1 MTLWMILIMLIGF
14 WLVSRF
20 ANKQQQKML
29 EEQKRRTDEALVVG
43 NWVKT
48 RAGFYGTVVEIDGDV
63 VTLATPLGDESLWEK
78 SAILGAEEPPFAS
91 TAQDDEAQDDEAQDA
106 QDDVAGLIADDDAAL
121 EDDGSDAESGAQDE
135 ADDDADAESGAD
147 DADAVEGEGRRA

>member
-1 MTLWMILIMLIGF
+1 MLWMVLIMLVGLM
-14 WLVSRF
+14 LVSRF
-20 ANKQQQKML
+20 ANRQQQKML

-91 TAQDDEAQDDEAQDA
+91 TAQDGEAQDA
-106 QDDVAGLIADDDAAL
+106 QDDVAGLIADI
-121 EDDGSDAESGAQDE
+121 
-135 ADDDADAESGAD
+135 ADDDAASEAEDADDAASEAE

>member
-1 MTLWMILIMLIGF
+1 MLWMVLIMLVGLI
-14 WLVSRF
+14 LVSRF

-91 TAQDDEAQDDEAQDA
+91 TAQDDEAQDA
-106 QDDVAGLIADDDAAL
+106 QDDVAGLIADDDAAF
-121 EDDGSDAESGAQDE
+121 EDDDADAESGAQDE

>member
-91 TAQDDEAQDDEAQDA
+91 TAQDGETQDA
-106 QDDVAGLIADDDAAL
+106 QDDDAGLADDDAAS
-121 EDDGSDAESGAQDE
+121 EDSASGAED
-135 ADDDADAESGAD
+135 ADDADV
-147 DADAVEGEGRRA
+147 DAVEGEGRSA

>member
-1 MTLWMILIMLIGF
+1 MLWMVLIMLVGLM
-14 WLVSRF
+14 LVSRF
-20 ANKQQQKML
+20 ANRQQQKML

-91 TAQDDEAQDDEAQDA
+91 TAQDDEAQDA
-106 QDDVAGLIADDDAAL
+106 QDDVAGLIADDDAAF
-121 EDDGSDAESGAQDE
+121 EDDDDAESGAQDE
-135 ADDDADAESGAD
+135 ADDDADAASGAD

>member
-1 MTLWMILIMLIGF
+1 MLWMVLIMLVGLI
-14 WLVSRF
+14 LVSRF

-29 EEQKRRTDEALVVG
+29 EEQKRRTAEALVVG

-91 TAQDDEAQDDEAQDA
+91 TAQDDEAQGA
-106 QDDVAGLIADDDAAL
+106 QDDVAGLIADDDAAF
-121 EDDGSDAESGAQDE
+121 EDAESGAQDE

>member
-1 MTLWMILIMLIGF
+1 MLWMVLIMIAGLM
-14 WLVSRF
+14 LVSRF
-20 ANKQQQKML
+20 ANRQQQKML

-63 VTLATPLGDESLWEK
+63 VTLATPLGDESLWET

-91 TAQDDEAQDDEAQDA
+91 TAQDDEAQGA
-106 QDDVAGLIADDDAAL
+106 QDDVAGLIADI
-121 EDDGSDAESGAQDE
+121 
-135 ADDDADAESGAD
+135 ADDDAASEAEDADDAASGAG

>member
-1 MTLWMILIMLIGF
+1 MLWMVLIMIAGLM
-14 WLVSRF
+14 LVSRF

-91 TAQDDEAQDDEAQDA
+91 TAQDDEAQDA
-106 QDDVAGLIADDDAAL
+106 QDDVAGLIADDDAAF
-121 EDDGSDAESGAQDE
+121 EDDDADAESGAQDE

>member
-1 MTLWMILIMLIGF
+1 MLWMVLIMLVGLM
-14 WLVSRF
+14 LVSRF
-20 ANKQQQKML
+20 ANRQQQKML
-29 EEQKRRTDEALVVG
+29 EEQQRRTAEALVVG

-91 TAQDDEAQDDEAQDA
+91 TAQDGEAQDA
-106 QDDVAGLIADDDAAL
+106 QDDVAGLIADL
-121 EDDGSDAESGAQDE
+121 
-135 ADDDADAESGAD
+135 ADDDAASEDSASGAEDAD
-147 DADAVEGEGRRA
+147 DADVDAVEGEGRRA

>member
-1 MTLWMILIMLIGF
+1 MLWMVLIMLVGLI
-14 WLVSRF
+14 LVSRF
-20 ANKQQQKML
+20 ANRQQQKML

-91 TAQDDEAQDDEAQDA
+91 TAQDDEAQDA
-106 QDDVAGLIADDDAAL
+106 QDDVAGLIADDDAAF
-121 EDDGSDAESGAQDE
+121 EDDDADAESGAQDE

>member
-14 WLVSRF
+14 WLASRF
-20 ANKQQQKML
+20 ANRQQQKML
-29 EEQKRRTDEALVVG
+29 EEQKRRTAEALVVG

-78 SAILGAEEPPFAS
+78 NAILGAEEPPFAS
-91 TAQDDEAQDDEAQDA
+91 AAQDGDAGDAQED
-106 QDDVAGLIADDDAAL
+106 QDDVAGLIDGPADDEDADAQSGA
-121 EDDGSDAESGAQDE
+121 EDAESG
-135 ADDDADAESGAD
+135 

>member
-91 TAQDDEAQDDEAQDA
+91 AAQDDEAQDA
-106 QDDVAGLIADDDAAL
+106 QDDVAGLIADDDAAF
-121 EDDGSDAESGAQDE
+121 EDDDADAESGAQDE

>member
-78 SAILGAEEPPFAS
+78 NAILGAEEPPFAS
-91 TAQDDEAQDDEAQDA
+91 AAQDGDAGDAQED
-106 QDDVAGLIADDDAAL
+106 QDDVAGLIDGPADDEDA
-121 EDDGSDAESGAQDE
+121 DAQSGTDE
-135 ADDDADAESGAD
+135 GADAESGAED
-147 DADAVEGEGRRA
+147 AESGDADAVEGEGRRA

>member
-78 SAILGAEEPPFAS
+78 NAILGAEEPPFAS
-91 TAQDDEAQDDEAQDA
+91 AAQDGDAGDAQED
-106 QDDVAGLIADDDAAL
+106 QDDVAGLIDGPADDEGADAQSGA
-121 EDDGSDAESGAQDE
+121 EDAESG
-135 ADDDADAESGAD
+135 

>member
-1 MTLWMILIMLIGF
+1 M
-14 WLVSRF
+14 R
-20 ANKQQQKML
+20 
-29 EEQKRRTDEALVVG
+29 RRTAEALVVG

-91 TAQDDEAQDDEAQDA
+91 TAQDDEAQGAHGSSGDPRQASA
-106 QDDVAGLIADDDAAL
+106 
-121 EDDGSDAESGAQDE
+121 SDAEDE
-135 ADDDADAESGAD
+135 AEDDDIIADAREL
-147 DADAVEGEGRRA
+147 ADALLATQPP

>member
-91 TAQDDEAQDDEAQDA
+91 TAQDDEAQDA
-106 QDDVAGLIADDDAAL
+106 QDDVAGLIADDDAAF
-121 EDDGSDAESGAQDE
+121 EDDAADAESGAQDE
-135 ADDDADAESGAD
+135 ADDDADA
-147 DADAVEGEGRRA
+147 VEGEGRRA

>member
-1 MTLWMILIMLIGF
+1 MTLLMILIMLVGF
-14 WLVSRF
+14 MFISRF
-20 ANKQQQKML
+20 ANRQQQKML

-63 VTLATPLGDESLWEK
+63 VTLATPLGDESLWET

-91 TAQDDEAQDDEAQDA
+91 AEQDGEAQDA
-106 QDDVAGLIADDDAAL
+106 QDDDAGLADDDAAS
-121 EDDGSDAESGAQDE
+121 EDSASGAED
-135 ADDDADAESGAD
+135 ADDADV
-147 DADAVEGEGRRA
+147 DAVEGEGRSA

>member
-29 EEQKRRTDEALVVG
+29 EEQKRRTAEALVVG

-63 VTLATPLGDESLWEK
+63 VTLATPLGDESLWET

-91 TAQDDEAQDDEAQDA
+91 AAQDGETQDA
-106 QDDVAGLIADDDAAL
+106 QDDDAGLADDDAAS
-121 EDDGSDAESGAQDE
+121 EDSASGAED
-135 ADDDADAESGAD
+135 ADDADV
-147 DADAVEGEGRRA
+147 DAVEGEGRSA

>member
-91 TAQDDEAQDDEAQDA
+91 TAQDDEAQDA
-106 QDDVAGLIADDDAAL
+106 QDDVAGLIADDADAV
-121 EDDGSDAESGAQDE
+121 EDDDADAESGAQDE
-135 ADDDADAESGAD
+135 ADDDADAASGAD

>member
-1 MTLWMILIMLIGF
+1 MLWMVLIMIAGLM
-14 WLVSRF
+14 LVSRF
-20 ANKQQQKML
+20 ANRQQQKML

-91 TAQDDEAQDDEAQDA
+91 TAQDDEAQDA
-106 QDDVAGLIADDDAAL
+106 QDDVAGLIADI
-121 EDDGSDAESGAQDE
+121 
-135 ADDDADAESGAD
+135 ADDDAASEDAASEAEDADDAASGAG
-147 DADAVEGEGRRA
+147 DADAVGGEGRRA

>member
-91 TAQDDEAQDDEAQDA
+91 AAPDDD
-106 QDDVAGLIADDDAAL
+106 AGLADDDAAS
-121 EDDGSDAESGAQDE
+121 EDSASGAED
-135 ADDDADAESGAD
+135 ADDADV
-147 DADAVEGEGRRA
+147 DAVEGEGRSA

>member
-1 MTLWMILIMLIGF
+1 MLWMVLIMLVGLM
-14 WLVSRF
+14 LVSRF
-20 ANKQQQKML
+20 ANRQQQKML

-63 VTLATPLGDESLWEK
+63 VTLATPLGDESLWET

-91 TAQDDEAQDDEAQDA
+91 AEQDGEAQDA
-106 QDDVAGLIADDDAAL
+106 QDDVAGLIADI
-121 EDDGSDAESGAQDE
+121 
-135 ADDDADAESGAD
+135 ADDDAASEAEDADDAASGAG

>member
-20 ANKQQQKML
+20 ANRQQQKML

-91 TAQDDEAQDDEAQDA
+91 TAQDDEAQGA
-106 QDDVAGLIADDDAAL
+106 QDDVAGLIADDDAAF
-121 EDDGSDAESGAQDE
+121 EDDDAESGAQDE
-135 ADDDADAESGAD
+135 ADDDADAASGAD

>member
-29 EEQKRRTDEALVVG
+29 EEQKRRTAEALVVG

-63 VTLATPLGDESLWEK
+63 VTLATPLGDESLWET

-91 TAQDDEAQDDEAQDA
+91 AEQDGEAQDA
-106 QDDVAGLIADDDAAL
+106 QDDDAGLADDDAAS
-121 EDDGSDAESGAQDE
+121 EDSASGAED
-135 ADDDADAESGAD
+135 ADDADV
-147 DADAVEGEGRRA
+147 DAVEGEGRSA

>member
-1 MTLWMILIMLIGF
+1 MLWMVLIMIAGLM
-14 WLVSRF
+14 LVSRF
-20 ANKQQQKML
+20 ANRQQQKML
-29 EEQKRRTDEALVVG
+29 EEQKRRTAEALVVG

-91 TAQDDEAQDDEAQDA
+91 TAQDGEAQDA
-106 QDDVAGLIADDDAAL
+106 QDDVASLIADIADDDAAS
-121 EDDGSDAESGAQDE
+121 EDAASDAED
-135 ADDDADAESGAD
+135 AD
-147 DADAVEGEGRRA
+147 DAASGAGAADAVGGEGRRA

>member
-91 TAQDDEAQDDEAQDA
+91 TAQDDEAQDA
-106 QDDVAGLIADDDAAL
+106 QDDVAGLIADDDAAF
-121 EDDGSDAESGAQDE
+121 EDDDDAESGAQDE
-135 ADDDADAESGAD
+135 ADDDADAASGAD

>member
-63 VTLATPLGDESLWEK
+63 VTLATPLGDESLWET

-91 TAQDDEAQDDEAQDA
+91 TAQDDEAQDA
-106 QDDVAGLIADDDAAL
+106 QDDVAGLIADDDAAF
-121 EDDGSDAESGAQDE
+121 EDDDADAESGAQDE
-135 ADDDADAESGAD
+135 ADDDADAASGAD

>member
-91 TAQDDEAQDDEAQDA
+91 TAQDDEAQDA
-106 QDDVAGLIADDDAAL
+106 QDDVAGLIADDDAAF
-121 EDDGSDAESGAQDE
+121 EDDDADAESGA
-135 ADDDADAESGAD
+135 DDADAESGAD

>member
-1 MTLWMILIMLIGF
+1 MLWMVLIMIAGLM
-14 WLVSRF
+14 LVSRF
-20 ANKQQQKML
+20 ANRQQQKML

-91 TAQDDEAQDDEAQDA
+91 AAQDDD
-106 QDDVAGLIADDDAAL
+106 AGLADDDAAS
-121 EDDGSDAESGAQDE
+121 EDSASGAED
-135 ADDDADAESGAD
+135 ADDADV
-147 DADAVEGEGRRA
+147 DAVEGEGRSA

>member
-1 MTLWMILIMLIGF
+1 MLWMVLIMIAGLM
-14 WLVSRF
+14 LVSRF
-20 ANKQQQKML
+20 ANRQQQKML
-29 EEQKRRTDEALVVG
+29 EEQKRRTAEALVVG

-91 TAQDDEAQDDEAQDA
+91 TAQDGEAQDA
-106 QDDVAGLIADDDAAL
+106 QDDVAGLIADI
-121 EDDGSDAESGAQDE
+121 
-135 ADDDADAESGAD
+135 ADDDAASEDAASEAEYADDAASGAD

>member
-1 MTLWMILIMLIGF
+1 MTLLMILIMLVGF
-14 WLVSRF
+14 MFISRF
-20 ANKQQQKML
+20 ANRQQQKML

-63 VTLATPLGDESLWEK
+63 VTLATPLGDESLWET

-91 TAQDDEAQDDEAQDA
+91 AEQDGEAQDA
-106 QDDVAGLIADDDAAL
+106 QDDDAGLADDDAASENSASRA
-121 EDDGSDAESGAQDE
+121 ED
-135 ADDDADAESGAD
+135 ADDKWRDRLS
-147 DADAVEGEGRRA
+147 

>member
-91 TAQDDEAQDDEAQDA
+91 TAQDGEAQDA
-106 QDDVAGLIADDDAAL
+106 QDDVAGLIADDDAAF
-121 EDDGSDAESGAQDE
+121 EDDDADAESGAQDE

>member
-1 MTLWMILIMLIGF
+1 MLWMVLIMLVGLM
-14 WLVSRF
+14 LVSRF
-20 ANKQQQKML
+20 ANRQQQKML
-29 EEQKRRTDEALVVG
+29 EEQQRRTAEALVVG

-78 SAILGAEEPPFAS
+78 NAILGAEEPPFAS
-91 TAQDDEAQDDEAQDA
+91 TAQDDEAQDA
-106 QDDVAGLIADDDAAL
+106 QDDVAGLIADDDAAF
-121 EDDGSDAESGAQDE
+121 EDDDADAESGAQDE
-135 ADDDADAESGAD
+135 ADDDADAESG

>member
-1 MTLWMILIMLIGF
+1 MLWMVLIMLVGLI
-14 WLVSRF
+14 LVSRF

-29 EEQKRRTDEALVVG
+29 EEQRRRTAEALVVG

-91 TAQDDEAQDDEAQDA
+91 TAQDDEAQDA
-106 QDDVAGLIADDDAAL
+106 QDDVAGLIAEDDAAFEDDDA
-121 EDDGSDAESGAQDE
+121 DAESGAQDE

>member
-78 SAILGAEEPPFAS
+78 SAILGAEEPPFAVADS
-91 TAQDDEAQDDEAQDA
+91 QDDQVPDSAEPDA
-106 QDDVAGLIADDDAAL
+106 VPDAA
-121 EDDGSDAESGAQDE
+121 DA
-135 ADDDADAESGAD
+135 ADATATAA
-147 DADAVEGEGRRA
+147 ADATDAAEAATAEQENHDR

>member
-29 EEQKRRTDEALVVG
+29 EEQKRRTAEALVVG

-91 TAQDDEAQDDEAQDA
+91 TAQDDEAQDA
-106 QDDVAGLIADDDAAL
+106 QDDVAGLIADDDAAF
-121 EDDGSDAESGAQDE
+121 EDDDADAESGAQDE

>member
-78 SAILGAEEPPFAS
+78 NAILGAEEPPFAS
-91 TAQDDEAQDDEAQDA
+91 TAQDDEAQDA
-106 QDDVAGLIADDDAAL
+106 QDDVAGLIADDDAAF
-121 EDDGSDAESGAQDE
+121 E
-135 ADDDADAESGAD
+135 DDDADAQSGAEDAESG

>member
-1 MTLWMILIMLIGF
+1 MLWMVLIMLAGLM
-14 WLVSRF
+14 LVSRF
-20 ANKQQQKML
+20 ANRQQQKML
-29 EEQKRRTDEALVVG
+29 EEQRRRTAEALVVG

-91 TAQDDEAQDDEAQDA
+91 AAQDGEGQ
-106 QDDVAGLIADDDAAL
+106 GADDDAAGL
-121 EDDGSDAESGAQDE
+121 IAGLADDDDAADDDGSDAEP
-135 ADDDADAESGAD
+135 ESGAD
-147 DADAVEGEGRRA
+147 DAVEGEDRRA

>member
-1 MTLWMILIMLIGF
+1 MTLLMILIMLVGF
-14 WLVSRF
+14 MFISRF
-20 ANKQQQKML
+20 ANRQQQKML
-29 EEQKRRTDEALVVG
+29 EEQKRRTAEALVVG

-63 VTLATPLGDESLWEK
+63 VTLATPLGDESLWET

-91 TAQDDEAQDDEAQDA
+91 TAQDGEAQDA
-106 QDDVAGLIADDDAAL
+106 QDDVAGLVDDVDAAS
-121 EDDGSDAESGAQDE
+121 EAE
-135 ADDDADAESGAD
+135 DDADADVDAASGAE

>member
-78 SAILGAEEPPFAS
+78 NAILGAEEPPFAS
-91 TAQDDEAQDDEAQDA
+91 AAQDGDAGDAQED
-106 QDDVAGLIADDDAAL
+106 QDDVAGLIDAPADDEDA
-121 EDDGSDAESGAQDE
+121 DAQSGADE
-135 ADDDADAESGAD
+135 GADAESGAED
-147 DADAVEGEGRRA
+147 AESGDADAVEGEGRRA

>member
-91 TAQDDEAQDDEAQDA
+91 TAQDDEAQHA
-106 QDDVAGLIADDDAAL
+106 QDDVAGLIADDDAAF
-121 EDDGSDAESGAQDE
+121 EDDDDAESGAQDE
-135 ADDDADAESGAD
+135 ADDDADAASGAD